1 MSSSELFED
10 KTANDMNN
18 SPTEL
23 LAALI
28 HKKKSKGKRINYR
41 VQ

>member
-10 KTANDMNN
+10 KTANDVNN
-18 SPTEL
+18 RPTEL

-28 HKKKSKGKRINYR
+28 HKKKIQNKK
-41 VQ
+41 